1 LCRQGRATYREAVEK
16 LLQREGKTVIKL
28 IDRASQL
35 GFNTADELFEMVGK
49 DVSVHRTDCTN
60 RQGLPRDISELFT
73 KEKMNVTRVLTQSI
87 RGSTWMTFIVEVADS
102 GRQAKVLG
110 SVAELRGMCS
120 ERRR

>member
-73 KEKMNVTRVLTQSI
+73 KEQMNVTRVLTQSI

-120 ERRR
+120 ARRR